1 MTESR
6 PDRAGLLERVQRG
19 DDDAAH
25 TLVRE
30 LYPLVMKVVRA
41 HLPRRLD
48 EEDLAQVIFASLF
61 AHLDQYSGAVPLE
74 HWVSRVAV
82 NTCYNALRAEQRR
95 PELRHADLS
104 EGEAEVLERVLSV
117 DGAADPAEQ
126 VAARDLAHKLLERLE
141 PPDRL
146 LLSLLDLEGRSVA
159 EVRQVTGWNSSRIKV
174 RAFRARRKLR
184 QQLEK
189 LMETRLARPS
199 LPGPDPGGGLPRGRL
214 QRERQNQA

>member
-1 MTESR
+1 
-6 PDRAGLLERVQRG
+6 
-19 DDDAAH
+19 
-25 TLVRE
+25 
-30 LYPLVMKVVRA
+30 
-41 HLPRRLD
+41 
-48 EEDLAQVIFASLF
+48 
-61 AHLDQYSGAVPLE
+61 
-74 HWVSRVAV
+74 
-82 NTCYNALRAEQRR
+82 
-95 PELRHADLS
+95 
-104 EGEAEVLERVLSV
+104 VLSV